1 MIRIALDG
9 MGGEG
14 APRAPVEAALG
25 ALEADPEL
33 SVLLVGDPGE
43 LRPLLEET
51 GATPDRLRV
60 VPASER
66 VSMDEAPARAIR
78 RKPDSSVAV
87 AVRLHADGDADAV
100 VSAGSTGATVA
111 ASMLELETIEGVDR
125 PAVAA
130 LLPTAADPVL
140 LLDVGADVSARP
152 RHLQQFA
159 RLGTIYLR
167 DLRGPRRPRVGL
179 LNVGEEPG
187 KGDRELTEAHRLLRE
202 DPRLE
207 FVGNVEGN
215 GIVEGRCDVLVCS
228 GFTGNVLLKF
238 YESIAGFVARLV
250 AEATGERRPPGLDE
264 VLRVLDYTEY
274 GGAPL
279 LGVAG
284 LPVICHGSSPPRA
297 IRNALVGAARTARA
311 GTVRH
316 LVREMAGG

>member
-14 APRAPVEAALG
+14 APRAPVEAALE

-33 SVLLVGDPGE
+33 SVLLVGAPGE
-43 LRPLLEET
+43 LRPLVDET
-51 GATPDRLRV
+51 GATPDRLRI

-66 VSMDEAPARAIR
+66 VRMDEAPARAIR

-87 AVRLHADGDADAV
+87 AVRLHAEGDADAV

-111 ASMLELETIEGVDR
+111 ASILEIEPIEGVDR

-152 RHLQQFA
+152 RHLHQFA

-207 FVGNVEGN
+207 FAGNVEGN

-228 GFTGNVLLKF
+228 GFAGNVLLKF

-297 IRNALVGAARTARA
+297 IRNALAGAAKTARA